1 MVEKV
6 DAVFNCGGKWILT
19 PQLTYLKKLAHIW
32 ERYGPYIY
40 IYIYKQLL
48 CIGPFG
54 EYYLVEGDAGI
65 RTLQTALS
73 TQSNL
78 LKLQLFVVEEDENII
93 PAPHISQHI
102 GSFLATVDAVSDGES
117 SKEEGN
123 ENEPVDNDYNRDEL
137 EFLERE
143 KKKEVNKSLDNFLQ
157 LKTGMRFKDLDE
169 AKMFNNLNYKVT
181 NMRKNVDDIFSLN
194 VSYTKMKRVKRSIL
208 KKLEGGLIDD
218 FNKLEAYAQE
228 LRDTNLGSNVVINL
242 SKDALEQGCLVQA
255 NGDLGYEVVEGM
267 DRHVIQRRA
276 EVLQDVPLSA
286 PQPNEES
293 VFMST
298 PGALVDEDE
307 TEDELEGED
316 EQPLLRPR
324 GLSEAKTRL
333 KIKKLQQNP
342 TGTRKINCRGDDNG
356 VSMPTNLPYSP
367 KKMTWKGKACV
378 KSNQLAIEKEKKIG
392 KLEAKNLSV
401 KKSEKSYRNQP
412 GPLIPVTGGSKT
424 ELAGENRL
432 DEYFP
437 EFEKPEDHTLAHRQT
452 GKQISGQVLP

>member
-1 MVEKV
+1 M
-6 DAVFNCGGKWILT
+6 
-19 PQLTYLKKLAHIW
+19 
-32 ERYGPYIY
+32 
-40 IYIYKQLL
+40 
-48 CIGPFG
+48 
-54 EYYLVEGDAGI
+54 

-102 GSFLATVDAVSDGES
+102 GSFLETVDAVTDGES
-117 SKEEGN
+117 SKEEEN
-123 ENEPVDNDYNRDEL
+123 ENEPVDNDYNSDEL

-157 LKTGMRFKDLDE
+157 FKTGMRFKDLDE
-169 AKMFNNLNYKVT
+169 AKIFNNLNYKVT

-194 VSYTKMKRVKRSIL
+194 VSYTKMKRVKRIIL

-242 SKDALEQGCLVQA
+242 SKDALEQVVDRETTRIWKWFIELLRNSLGLTDGEGLTLMSDMQKVVTKSFNKWILIA
-255 NGDLGYEVVEGM
+255 RGKPIIKMLEDIRIKAMGRLKDLEEQ
-267 DRHVIQRRA
+267 DSKRA
-276 EVLQDVPLSA
+276 GVLQDVPLSA

-333 KIKKLQQNP
+333 KIKKLEQNP
-342 TGTRKINCRGDDNG
+342 TGTRKINCRSDDNG
-356 VSMPTNLPYSP
+356 VSMPANLPYSP

-378 KSNQLAIEKEKKIG
+378 TSNQLAIEKEKKIG
-392 KLEAKNLSV
+392 KLEAKM
-401 KKSEKSYRNQP
+401 
-412 GPLIPVTGGSKT
+412 
-424 ELAGENRL
+424 
-432 DEYFP
+432 
-437 EFEKPEDHTLAHRQT
+437 
-452 GKQISGQVLP
+452 GKH